1 MKLPDLTKLCT
12 PAQLYLF
19 VELILLIIMLIQN
32 GNSDNTLCLGNYE
45 CYEAPNKALM
55 LLVKLGYVGF
65 WTFVLNLI
73 CKAGYKN
80 LSWFL
85 VLLPVI
91 LFFTLLVLVLGPWNY
106 NESSSVLIMEGMEN
120 PTSSET
126 SNTNNSSNLTTAN
139 QGAVFVRNKLVK
151 VIEQRIRFY
160 ETIKKSTKGNDKMY
174 NIFINDMNNIKNVAN
189 DAVNKVK

>member
-19 VELILLIIMLIQN
+19 VELFLLVIMLIQN
-32 GNSDNTLCLGNYE
+32 GDSDNTLCLGNYE
-45 CYEAPNKALM
+45 CYDAPNKGIM

-91 LFFTLLVLVLGPWNY
+91 LFFMVLVLALGPWTY
-106 NESSSVLIMEGMEN
+106 NDSSSVLIIEGMEN
-120 PTSSET
+120 QTCKDP
-126 SNTNNSSNLTTAN
+126 NTLTTAKD
-139 QGAVFVRNKLVK
+139 GAEYVK
-151 VIEQRIRFY
+151 CNATN
-160 ETIKKSTKGNDKMY
+160 TIKQ
-174 NIFINDMNNIKNVAN
+174 IAN
-189 DAVNKVK
+189 DIKKEKGDNVKKAQ

>member
-1 MKLPDLTKLCT
+1 MKVPDLTKLCT

-19 VELILLIIMLIQN
+19 VELCLLVIMLVQN
-32 GNSDNTLCLGNYE
+32 GNSDNTVCLGNYE
-45 CYEAPNKALM
+45 CYDAPNKGLM

-91 LFFTLLVLVLGPWNY
+91 LFFVVLVLTLGPWSY
-106 NESSSVLIMEGMEN
+106 NNSSVLIMEGMEN
-120 PTSSET
+120 PTCKDPTKLANAKEGAEYIKCEIEKLLLILIKT
-126 SNTNNSSNLTTAN
+126 NTTNDEKCKKRIFKYLKYIKDGLNNS
-139 QGAVFVRNKLVK
+139 V
-151 VIEQRIRFY
+151 
-160 ETIKKSTKGNDKMY
+160 D
-174 NIFINDMNNIKNVAN
+174 
-189 DAVNKVK
+189 KVK